1 MPVTIHLPSVLSR
14 LAGGLSRIEA
24 SGATL
29 GDVVEEVARRYPA
42 LGPRLRDDTGAPY
55 PFVNFFVNDEDAR
68 FRGGFGAPLE
78 DGDEIAIIPAIAG
91 G

>member
-14 LAGGLSRIEA
+14 LTDGQTRIEA
-24 SGATL
+24 CGATL
-29 GDVVEEVARRYPA
+29 GDVVEDVARRYPA
-42 LGPRLRDDTGAPY
+42 LGPRLRDEAGAPY

-68 FRGGFGAPLE
+68 FQGGFGAAVK
-78 DGDEIAIIPAIAG
+78 DGDEVAVIPAIAG

>member
-1 MPVTIHLPSVLSR
+1 MPVTIQLPSVLSR
-14 LAGGLSRIEA
+14 HTGGLTRIEA

-29 GDVVEEVARRYPA
+29 GDVVEDAVRRYPD
-42 LGPRLRDDTGAPY
+42 LGPRLRDKAGAPY

-68 FRGGFGAPLE
+68 FQGGFGTAVK
-78 DGDEIAIIPAIAG
+78 DGDEVAIIPAIAG